1 MWAAFAKSSK
11 TKGNVCMT
19 PKRERVFKKSY
30 ARELVGIAEGDLE
43 SAKALVEANRGRPEN
58 VCYHAEQCVEKSLK
72 ALLVNLE
79 KAVPI
84 THDLC
89 IITERVNQFLPME
102 IHADL
107 TSYTEFATTRR
118 YEDSDMILDRADLDA
133 AIKVAEE
140 VLTWAKS
147 HID

>member
-1 MWAAFAKSSK
+1 
-11 TKGNVCMT
+11 MT
-19 PKRERVFKKSY
+19 PKRERIFKKSY

-43 SAKALVEANRGRPEN
+43 SAKALAEANRGRPEN

-72 ALLVNLE
+72 AILVHFE

-84 THDLC
+84 THDLG
-89 IITERVNQFLPME
+89 IITERVNQVLPIE

-118 YEDSDMILDRADLDA
+118 YEDSDMILDHTDLEA
-133 AIKVAEE
+133 AIKIAED
-140 VLTWAKS
+140 VLIWAKS
-147 HID
+147 HIG